1 MTIGWFIMFLVLLG
15 VEFATINLVT
25 IWFAFGALVTI
36 FLSFFVESII
46 VQSVVFVVVSLLSL
60 ILTKPIIKK
69 FNVVQPNPTNSDR
82 FIGKEGDVI
91 KDIKTNEY
99 GEVKIFGEVWTAM
112 SKQKGTLKVGTKVIV
127 KDIEGVKLVVEK
139 KEEN

>member
-1 MTIGWFIMFLVLLG
+1 MFLVLLG

-112 SKQKGTLKVGTKVIV
+112 SKQNGTLKVGTKVIV

>member
-1 MTIGWFIMFLVLLG
+1 MTIGWFIIFLVLLG

-25 IWFAFGALVTI
+25 IWFAFGALVTV

-91 KDIKTNEY
+91 KDIKSNEY

>member
-25 IWFAFGALVTI
+25 IWFAFGALVTV

>member
-1 MTIGWFIMFLVLLG
+1 MFLVLLG

-82 FIGKEGDVI
+82 FIGKEGDII

-112 SKQKGTLKVGTKVIV
+112 SKQNGTLKVGTKVIV